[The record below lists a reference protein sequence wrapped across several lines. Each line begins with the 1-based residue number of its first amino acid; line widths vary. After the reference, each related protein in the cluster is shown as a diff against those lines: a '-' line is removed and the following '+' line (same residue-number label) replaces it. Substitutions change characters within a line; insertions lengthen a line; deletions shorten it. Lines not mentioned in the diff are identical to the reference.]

1 MGQLPTPDR
10 LPAEAFAIVA
20 MASRMC
26 GGPSGLFGL
35 NRRASEP
42 ELAPA
47 QPTASVDTG
56 AAAPPLSDAAA
67 GAVLVAWSDCVRDT
81 RTLLRDVQA
90 GIDGARVRDDSL
102 AKVLTA
108 ALRTLADSRASM
120 VSGLSKDRVEDFQ
133 AEVSVLNHL
142 EARVKSRLEEI
153 DTTAAELQARVQRL
167 VAALDSAVSGADTAL
182 SERRKAQSDATAAV
196 VKDMQRLVG
205 DSRDWEFR
213 ARNAET
219 ELERLRGELE
229 RARGAAGDGG
239 VSDVRESGQGRTGE
253 GDLQMSPTAAAA
265 RSQQPPRRSRLT
277 REPTAA
283 GMAAAESTEEED
295 AMRAAAENNAA
306 LPAEQWAS
314 FAASWDAF
322 CSNPPSTISQADIPW
337 PDIDVLEQLYMCGD
351 AKAVDAKKLRADWHP
366 DKFTQKFGSRL
377 APEERESILRAVTDL
392 AGRINARGLV

>member
-1 MGQLPTPDR
+1 MPTGQLLLPDL
-10 LPAEAFAIVA
+10 LPAVCTVA

-42 ELAPA
+42 ELA
-47 QPTASVDTG
+47 SVDTG
-56 AAAPPLSDAAA
+56 ATAPPLSDAAA
-67 GAVLVAWSDCVRDT
+67 GAVLVAWSDCVHDT

-142 EARVKSRLEEI
+142 EARVKSRLEEM
-153 DTTAAELQARVQRL
+153 DATASELQARVQRL
-167 VAALDSAVSGADTAL
+167 VAALDCAVSSADTAL

-239 VSDVRESGQGRTGE
+239 VSDVRESGQGTTGE
-253 GDLQMSPTAAAA
+253 GDLQMSPTAAA

-283 GMAAAESTEEED
+283 GVGAAESTEEED

-306 LPAEQWAS
+306 LPAEQWAV
-314 FAASWDAF
+314 FTASWDAF
-322 CSNPPSTISQADIPW
+322 CSNPPSSISQADIPW
-337 PDIDVLEQLYMCGD
+337 PDMDVLEQLYMCGD

-392 AGRINARGLV
+392 AGRINAMGLV

>member
-1 MGQLPTPDR
+1 
-10 LPAEAFAIVA
+10 V
-20 MASRMC
+20 
-26 GGPSGLFGL
+26 GLLQDHVLRPLRCIWF
-35 NRRASEP
+35 NREQAKDRRAVADLCRAHARDERKNGCPLLVFP
-42 ELAPA
+42 EGTCVNNEYVVQFKKGVFELGVPINPIAIKYNKVF
-47 QPTASVDTG
+47 VD
-56 AAAPPLSDAAA
+56 AYWNSREQSFLQH
-67 GAVLVAWSDCVRDT
+67 
-81 RTLLRDVQA
+81 LLRLMTSWAVVVDVWFLDQQTIRA
-90 GIDGARVRDDSL
+90 GESA
-102 AKVLTA
+102 
-108 ALRTLADSRASM
+108 
-120 VSGLSKDRVEDFQ
+120 EDF
-133 AEVSVLNHL
+133 A
-142 EARVKSRLEEI
+142 
-153 DTTAAELQARVQRL
+153 TRVQRL

-392 AGRINARGLV
+392 AGRINAMGLV